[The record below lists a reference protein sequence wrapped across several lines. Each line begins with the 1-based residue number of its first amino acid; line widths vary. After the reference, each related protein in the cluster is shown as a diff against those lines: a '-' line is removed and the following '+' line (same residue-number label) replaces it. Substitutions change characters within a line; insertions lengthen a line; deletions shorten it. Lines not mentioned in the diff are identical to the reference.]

1 MDYSK
6 GSLVVIKVNKLFPNY
21 DFLGANH
28 SGFLL
33 GEKIKEYLNNGEDI
47 TIDFDGF
54 RLITSGVAYNMFA
67 NVLDSYSL
75 KDIKKHVKLEN
86 TTDTIKQMINIMI
99 KVKVNEN
106 RI

>member
-1 MDYSK
+1 M
-6 GSLVVIKVNKLFPNY
+6 VIKVNKLFPNY
-21 DFLGANH
+21 DFLGANY

-33 GEKIKEYLNNGEDI
+33 GEKIKECLSKGEDI
-47 TIDFDGF
+47 TIDFEGF

-67 NVLDSYSL
+67 NILDNHSL
-75 KDIKKHVKLEN
+75 EDIKKHVKLEN
-86 TTDTIKQMINIMI
+86 ANDTIKQMINTMI